1 MTQSEW
7 TTRCRS
13 AQGGDTGSRFVC
25 TRRGIVVLLAML
37 GAASVAEAQV
47 AGSLDEL
54 LQSGEQL
61 QPGDEI
67 FVTDVSGR
75 RIRTRISDVSAIAL
89 SVTEGRNTRTLRDTD
104 VRKIERRD
112 SLVNGSLVGVGISIA
127 ALWGSCELGQSECY
141 GEAYAFFPALGV
153 GALVGGIVDELVT
166 ETILQKS
173 GSARVAVSPMLAKK
187 GLGARISLTWSR
199 RNDEPAGSRVRK
211 TFEQAAPSRSVL
223 PTPVT
228 VHDPGCESAWW
239 DQCNDSDRCAGPTL
253 DLHRQRGEQETGQ
266 GQLGEVGDVLQVGHT
281 GRRTDLVDDE
291 VGGLAAVHA
300 GGVDTEQ
307 RRTAVLHQQ
316 ARRRGADAGEVQVA
330 GVSGRIVA
338 KIRERIGP
346 ARRPP
351 GPDQHRR
358 ALRDPAVRFLPRLHV
373 PGGQQVVGIGV
384 RRRAHVDDDAGQD
397 EPLQRGCGRV
407 GAALRT
413 GLPA

>member
-89 SVTEGRNTRTLRDTD
+89 SVTEGRNTRILHDVPHPVRILHDTD

-173 GSARVAVSPMLAKK
+173 GSARVAVSPMLATK
-187 GLGARISLTWSR
+187 GLGARISLTW
-199 RNDEPAGSRVRK
+199 
-211 TFEQAAPSRSVL
+211 
-223 PTPVT
+223 
-228 VHDPGCESAWW
+228 
-239 DQCNDSDRCAGPTL
+239 
-253 DLHRQRGEQETGQ
+253 
-266 GQLGEVGDVLQVGHT
+266 
-281 GRRTDLVDDE
+281 
-291 VGGLAAVHA
+291 
-300 GGVDTEQ
+300 
-307 RRTAVLHQQ
+307 
-316 ARRRGADAGEVQVA
+316 
-330 GVSGRIVA
+330 
-338 KIRERIGP
+338 
-346 ARRPP
+346 
-351 GPDQHRR
+351 
-358 ALRDPAVRFLPRLHV
+358 
-373 PGGQQVVGIGV
+373 
-384 RRRAHVDDDAGQD
+384 
-397 EPLQRGCGRV
+397 
-407 GAALRT
+407 
-413 GLPA
+413 

>member
-1 MTQSEW
+1 MPCGKGQTMTQSEW

-141 GEAYAFFPALGV
+141 GEAYQPV
-153 GALVGGIVDELVT
+153 V
-166 ETILQKS
+166 KP
-173 GSARVAVSPMLAKK
+173 RVAPRT
-187 GLGARISLTWSR
+187 G
-199 RNDEPAGSRVRK
+199 RNN
-211 TFEQAAPSRSVL
+211 AAP
-223 PTPVT
+223 
-228 VHDPGCESAWW
+228 
-239 DQCNDSDRCAGPTL
+239 
-253 DLHRQRGEQETGQ
+253 GQ
-266 GQLGEVGDVLQVGHT
+266 YK
-281 GRRTDLVDDE
+281 
-291 VGGLAAVHA
+291 
-300 GGVDTEQ
+300 
-307 RRTAVLHQQ
+307 
-316 ARRRGADAGEVQVA
+316 ARRGSKLG
-330 GVSGRIVA
+330 
-338 KIRERIGP
+338 
-346 ARRPP
+346 
-351 GPDQHRR
+351 H
-358 ALRDPAVRFLPRLHV
+358 L
-373 PGGQQVVGIGV
+373 
-384 RRRAHVDDDAGQD
+384 
-397 EPLQRGCGRV
+397 
-407 GAALRT
+407 
-413 GLPA
+413 